1 MENLYTGTTNLILVK
16 RPFCCI
22 ILKNFPYCWKSEIL
36 LDKPTTEG
44 EEKLQK
50 PPFFQKFFP
59 TLRSLFYF
67 QPKQTN
73 FIMSFWNNPIMGFM
87 PI

>member
-50 PPFFQKFFP
+50 TSIFSEIFSDFAIIILFP
-59 TLRSLFYF
+59 A
-67 QPKQTN
+67 
-73 FIMSFWNNPIMGFM
+73 
-87 PI
+87 